1 VRPAADKLL
10 IARGRQ
16 GDPAAFE
23 ALYDRYKGQVFR
35 TALAITRDQDHVLQ
49 ECMVRLHR
57 SLASLDCEAS
67 RLRSIPIAKHPD
79 CEASRLRS
87 IPIAKHPDRREWTA
101 GSGPQGVDDTQ
112 PLAPWLYRACLCYNW
127 LTHKRRWLQSLEE
140 AVEWLSVLP
149 QPSPLQIV
157 EQREVRTVIEQAIN
171 SLSLDQRVTLVL
183 YYLNGLS
190 VDEVAFVLDCPLGT
204 VKSRLHY
211 GCQKLRRRL
220 LSEGRALQEVAY
232 ELSS

>member
-1 VRPAADKLL
+1 MRPAAPAEDKLL

-16 GDPAAFE
+16 GDLAAFE

-35 TALAITRDQDHVLQ
+35 TALAITRDQDAAEDLLQ

-57 SLASLDCEAS
+57 SLASLD
-67 RLRSIPIAKHPD
+67 D
-79 CEASRLRS
+79 N
-87 IPIAKHPDRREWTA
+87 
-101 GSGPQGVDDTQ
+101 Q
-112 PLAPWLYRACLCYNW
+112 PLAPWLYRVTVNLCYNW
-127 LTHKRRWLQSLEE
+127 LTRKRRWLQSLEE
-140 AVEWLSVLP
+140 AVEWLSALP

-190 VDEVAFVLDCPLGT
+190 IEEVAFVLDCPLGT

-211 GCQKLRRRL
+211 GRQNLRRRL
-220 LSEGRALQEVAY
+220 LSEGRALQEMAY